1 MAVNS
6 TPSELDSTQTAQLAF
21 EAQQAA
27 DKAKDL
33 TYLKE
38 NVPIIQGIVETS
50 AKDSIELGKGFEK
63 LVNDAMND
71 PKVWGS
77 LSEAE
82 KADLVELRDSGVT
95 LQIKAQESLT
105 QTQAD
110 YKIAQAE
117 NGLADAVPMTEESAQ
132 KLLNNTAQYAGVSK
146 EEAIAQLAPPVPP
159 AQATLVESV
168 ENPFD
173 QQTVPDVTPNFVGPQ
188 QQLTSQG
195 IPSGSEMGV
204 AFDDNGNVKPGWAK
218 DASGQFYVETD
229 PAFIDPATAE
239 QANSDRQAYQN
250 SLALNEDGSLKD
262 GYTFNEFGT
271 PVVAEPSSTLKQNP
285 ETGEMYTPVPPP
297 LESGIAIRNEDGTYS
312 TSRINPET
320 GELYDPV
327 PGSIAQK
334 ELEADPT
341 PQKEVPVSTQTFD
354 DGSQL
359 ETYADGSTVS
369 TDSEGNINFNSATV
383 PAVQKDVTEEKPAT
397 DHGPAYDDDGNL
409 MPGFALNEDNDA
421 VWVGGSYVDQKT
433 VASAAETR
441 AAESAKH
448 GTPYDDDG
456 NLMPG
461 WALTEDGDPK
471 WVGGDFVEPATA
483 ASAKKSREAAAS
495 NKTGATNDAVNSN
508 AKAVNK
514 ATTSEPDDWRVR
526 LSLAPSANYLY
537 RVAKAGDLLFPLNST
552 NGVLFPYTPAISTAY
567 KASYEPGELVHS
579 NYKMHFYKG
588 SSVDEVTITADFT
601 AQDTA
606 EANYM
611 LAVIHFFKSAT
622 KMFYGKD
629 QSPRAGTPPPLLYIS
644 GFGAYQFD
652 KHPLLLTSFTYT
664 LPTDVDYI
672 RAGSTKTWSGTNIS
686 QLGTKAV
693 NSSASTPW
701 DRLKAAF
708 GPKVAP
714 GGKAA
719 APAFT
724 SGLAA
729 GDSTYVPTKIQI
741 QLSLIPIVTRK
752 DISDNFSVEQYATG
766 SLTRGSKR
774 NGGGIW

>member
-1 MAVNS
+1 MAEGGNLKLAGKTVITTDGYEVTYDNTGYARQSVSPTGETKYYDSLGNQTS
-6 TPSELDSTQTAQLAF
+6 TPYSVSSVPQSE
-21 EAQQAA
+21 
-27 DKAKDL
+27 
-33 TYLKE
+33 
-38 NVPIIQGIVETS
+38 
-50 AKDSIELGKGFEK
+50 
-63 LVNDAMND
+63 
-71 PKVWGS
+71 
-77 LSEAE
+77 
-82 KADLVELRDSGVT
+82 VT
-95 LQIKAQESLT
+95 T
-105 QTQAD
+105 
-110 YKIAQAE
+110 
-117 NGLADAVPMTEESAQ
+117 
-132 KLLNNTAQYAGVSK
+132 
-146 EEAIAQLAPPVPP
+146 PVYN
-159 AQATLVESV
+159 S
-168 ENPFD
+168 NPD
-173 QQTVPDVTPNFVGPQ
+173 TFVGPAPQ
-188 QQLTSQG
+188 MTDQG
-195 IPSGSEMGV
+195 IPAGYNMGV
-204 AFDDNGNVKPGWAK
+204 AFDDNGSVKPGWAL
-218 DASGQFYVETD
+218 DPSGKYYVETD
-229 PAFIDPATAE
+229 PNYVDPQTAAQSIE
-239 QANSDRQAYQN
+239 DRQAFQN
-250 SLALNEDGSLKD
+250 SQAFSADGALKD
-262 GYTFNEFGT
+262 GYTYSEFGS
-271 PVVAEPSSTLKQNP
+271 PVESETINSNLRQNT

-312 TSRINPET
+312 TSRRNPET

-354 DGSQL
+354 DGSKL

-433 VASAAETR
+433 VDSAAETR
-441 AAESAKH
+441 SAESAKH
-448 GTPYDDDG
+448 GPPYDDDG

-508 AKAVNK
+508 SKAVNK
-514 ATTSEPDDWRVR
+514 VISREPDDWRVR

-537 RVAKAGDLLFPLNST
+537 RVAKPGDLLYPLNGT
-552 NGVLFPYTPAISTAY
+552 NGVLFPYVPQVQTSY
-567 KASYEPGELVHS
+567 KANYDAGELVHS
-579 NYKMHFYKG
+579 NYKMHFYKN
-588 SSVDEVTITADFT
+588 SAVDDISITAEFT

-622 KMFYGKD
+622 KMFYGQD
-629 QSPRAGTPPPLLYIS
+629 QSPRAGTPPPLLYLS

-652 KHPLLLTSFTYT
+652 NHPLLLSSFTYS
-664 LPTDVDYI
+664 LPNDVDYI
-672 RAGSTKTWSGTNIS
+672 RAGSTGVWNGTNIS

-693 NSSASTPW
+693 NSAASTPL

-708 GPKVAP
+708 GSKIAK
-714 GGKAA
+714 GGTAA

-724 SGLAA
+724 GNLST
-729 GDSTYVPTKIQI
+729 GDSTYVPTKISI
-741 QLSLIPIVTRK
+741 QLSLIPVVTRK
-752 DISDNFSVEQYATG
+752 DISDNFSVEKYATG
-766 SLTRGSKR
+766 ALTRGSKR
-774 NGGGIW
+774 SGGGIW